1 MIKKGKIATFFI
13 TVIALLILIG
23 TTSSWLFKDTKLG
36 LDLKGGFEV
45 LYEVQPLK
53 KGDKIDETAMSATL
67 TAIENRVN
75 VLGVSEPDIRIEGGN
90 RIRVQLA
97 GVKDQNEARQ
107 ILSSTAQLSFRDV
120 NDKLLLDGSDL
131 KAKGAKLGY
140 DPQTNEPLVE
150 LTMKSQEKFY
160 EVTQQIS
167 QMPEPT
173 NRLVIWLDY
182 EEGDTYEKEMGK
194 ENSKIVSDAFVSQP
208 INSDKAIISGGSID
222 AEYGKQLSS
231 ILNAGA
237 LPVKLDEI
245 YSTSVS
251 AAFGKDAL
259 DQTLFASMIGIAA
272 VSLFMLVFYR
282 LSGVVAVVTLL
293 FYIYLVMIFF
303 NGINAVLTLPG
314 IAALVLGV
322 GMAVDAN
329 IITAERIKDELRSG
343 KSVLSSF
350 KAGNRRSFGTI
361 LDANLT
367 TLISA
372 GVLYYFGTS
381 TVKGFAIM
389 LMVSILVTFITNVFV
404 SRFFLGQ
411 LVESRLFDK
420 KKSWFGVKESE
431 IREL

>member
-120 NDKLLLDGSDL
+120 NDKLLLDGADL

>member
-1 MIKKGKIATFFI
+1 MIKKGKLATFFI
-13 TVIALLILIG
+13 VVIALLVLIG
-23 TTSSWLFKDTKLG
+23 TTSSWLLKDTKLG

-53 KGDKIDETAMSATL
+53 EGDVIDQNAMSATL

-75 VLGVSEPDIRIEGGN
+75 VLGVSEPDIRIEGNN

-97 GVKDQNEARQ
+97 GVKDQTEARQ
-107 ILSSTAQLSFRDV
+107 ILSSTAQLSFRDI

-131 KAKGAKLGY
+131 KAKGAKVGY
-140 DPQTNEPLVE
+140 DPNTNEPLVE
-150 LTMKSQEKFY
+150 LTMKSKQKFY
-160 EVTQQIS
+160 EVTQKVS
-167 QMPEPT
+167 QMQAPA

-182 EEGDTYEKEMGK
+182 EKGDTYEKEIQK
-194 ENSKIVSDAFVSQP
+194 KNSKIVSDASVREP
-208 INSDKAIISGGSID
+208 INSDKAIISGGDID

-237 LPVKLDEI
+237 LPVKLEEI

-251 AAFGKDAL
+251 AAFGQDAL
-259 DQTLFASMIGIAA
+259 DQTLFASAIGVAA
-272 VSLFMLVFYR
+272 VFLFMLVFYR
-282 LSGVVAVVTLL
+282 ISGLVSIITLL

-343 KSVLSSF
+343 KSVLSAF

-389 LMVSILVTFITNVFV
+389 LMVSIAVTFVTNVFV
-404 SRFFLGQ
+404 SRYLMQ
-411 LVESRLFDK
+411 LLVSSRWFDK